1 MRGPTVFVRP
11 REAAEPPWD
20 SSRGNLAGSGIRN
33 PGQSLLVAHC
43 SKLTTCSLQLAA
55 CSLQFDTPVMDDRSL
70 LLDAFRA
77 GIAGV
82 DPEVATV
89 RVAEQLDFSDNLR
102 VIVIAAGKASIAMAR
117 GVARVTESVE
127 GIIVAPSAADAPLP
141 VIVGGHPVPTAGSVA
156 GAQRALDLATSAGP
170 DDVVVCLISGG
181 ASALLAAP
189 TEGLSLEDLQSATR
203 ALLECG
209 ADIAESNTVRKHLSA
224 IKGGRLAT
232 AADRSRLVTLVLSD
246 IVGDPLDAIASGP
259 TIPDPTTFGDALA
272 VIDRYELRGRLPDR
286 VLTHLERGRGGEIPE
301 TPMESHPRHE
311 IEIIGGGAVA
321 AETAAAFIR
330 SRGVR
335 SRIVSTHLVGEAR
348 DAAAAAVATPSDA
361 GEVLV
366 FAGETTVTVIGSGS
380 GGRNQEAA
388 LAAAIEIEGRPITFL
403 AGGTD
408 GIDGPTDAAG
418 GIVDGGTISRGRAM
432 DLDATVSLQNNDA
445 NGFLTAIDDLV
456 VTGPTGTNV
465 ADLWFVLNREPGN
478 T

>member
-1 MRGPTVFVRP
+1 
-11 REAAEPPWD
+11 
-20 SSRGNLAGSGIRN
+20 
-33 PGQSLLVAHC
+33 
-43 SKLTTCSLQLAA
+43 
-55 CSLQFDTPVMDDRSL
+55 MDDRSL

-82 DPEVATV
+82 DPETATARALERLGIGDSC
-89 RVAEQLDFSDNLR
+89 RV
-102 VIVIAAGKASIAMAR
+102 VVIAAGKASVAMAL
-117 GVARVTESVE
+117 GVTRVTESVE

-141 VIVGGHPVPTAGSVA
+141 VIIGGHPIPTEGSVA
-156 GAQRALDLATSAGP
+156 GAQRSLDLAASAGP
-170 DDVVVCLISGG
+170 DDLVVCLISGG

-189 TEGLSLEDLQSATR
+189 AEGLSLEDLTTVNR

-209 ADIAESNTVRKHLSA
+209 ADIVEINTVRKHLSA

-259 TIPDPTTFGDALA
+259 TIPDPTTFDDALA
-272 VIDRYELRGRLPDR
+272 VIERYELRSRLPDR
-286 VLTHLERGRGGEIPE
+286 VLTYLERGRAGEVLE
-301 TPMESHPRHE
+301 TPIESHPRHE
-311 IEIIGGGAVA
+311 VEIIGSGAVA
-321 AETAAAFIR
+321 AEAAAAFIQ
-330 SRGVR
+330 SRGIH

-348 DAAAAAVATPSDA
+348 DAAVATVTTPSDA
-361 GEVLV
+361 DEILL
-366 FAGETTVTVIGSGS
+366 FAGETTVTVTGSGS

-418 GIVDGGTISRGRAM
+418 GIVDGETISRGRASG
-432 DLDATVSLQNNDA
+432 LDPGAILQNNDA
-445 NGFLTAIDDLV
+445 NRFLEATDDLI

-465 ADLWFVLNREPGN
+465 ADLWLVKRGVVDAEGSGQSPARPDKQSAN
-478 T
+478 TEQPTAKQPERSED